1 MTSWEVRKAE
11 FNTSILGVNIVLV
24 RRDYHIVV
32 SNNLTSQWFRTI
44 KVCYSSQKKKKKK
57 ENRSIHPCHL
67 RHLNQ
72 NRGLMCY
79 S

>member
-44 KVCYSSQKKKKKK
+44 KVCYSSHTHTHTKKKTDLF
-57 ENRSIHPCHL
+57 IHVIL
-67 RHLNQ
+67 DT
-72 NRGLMCY
+72 
-79 S
+79 